1 MLSKLPKSKDT
12 LENVGP
18 EANRE
23 KTTMKL
29 KHINFESILEPF
41 WPHVGLLGRPLE
53 AILGHLG
60 ANLSQHKAIL
70 SHLGANLKP
79 PGANASQHEPT

>member
-1 MLSKLPKSKDT
+1 MPKTTENCRILFQKVSKIDTFKAREKPNT

-29 KHINFESILEPF
+29 KPTNFESILEPF
-41 WPHVGLLGRPLE
+41 WPHLGVLGRPLE
-53 AILGHLG
+53 AIMGVLG
-60 ANLSQHKAIL
+60 
-70 SHLGANLKP
+70 
-79 PGANASQHEPT
+79 PT

>member
-1 MLSKLPKSKDT
+1 MLSKLPKSKNT

-29 KHINFESILEPF
+29 KKYKFGIH
-41 WPHVGLLGRPLE
+41 LG
-53 AILGHLG
+53 AILASSWGTWEGFRGHFGRLG

-70 SHLGANLKP
+70 SNLGANLKP
-79 PGANASQHEPT
+79 PGANISQTEAT